1 MSTIHDLPPIEAP
14 ADVMQM
20 ARENCAERLR
30 ERGHEREA
38 AAFERCERNWAWM
51 MRHEV
56 AKLLGEGMVGN
67 V

>member
-30 ERGHEREA
+30 ERGYPEEA
-38 AAFERCERNWAWM
+38 AAFERCERDDSWA

-56 AKLLGEGMVGN
+56 AKLRGEASRG
-67 V
+67 